1 MLTKPTTTG
10 NCDGLACSLTT
21 VEFPLT
27 VPNIEGHPA
36 GCGKSACA
44 WACETTTSTASPV
57 SARLVM
63 WTLIM
68 FTVRSAAKVPSASWP
83 GGGWELDPISTKS
96 LTKLPTPNWAA
107 GKSIVV
113 FGLTLFTWVPLTT
126 RLLNADPAELK
137 DELKAEA
144 CAVAT
149 ARTTSAV
156 TSPPTRLTPADSATP
171 VSVAVFVVESI
182 VLVLDALSTF
192 AFKTLPPGGGT
203 ATFRTWLLLLVEPMP
218 DCELQTPCVQVAGVA
233 VGSVSLTLRASSPKR
248 LVPVAVNPVMLGTVF
263 TAASQRIPRLP
274 RESGAKVVPFHAK
287 ALALIIAPPFW
298 VSKEIK
304 KSPGVRRGSW
314 RQLGLAGLVEGSAWL
329 NS

>member
-1 MLTKPTTTG
+1 
-10 NCDGLACSLTT
+10 
-21 VEFPLT
+21 
-27 VPNIEGHPA
+27 
-36 GCGKSACA
+36 
-44 WACETTTSTASPV
+44 
-57 SARLVM
+57 
-63 WTLIM
+63 M
-68 FTVRSAAKVPSASWP
+68 FTVRSPAKVPPASWP
-83 GGGWELDPISTKS
+83 EGGWELDPISSKS

-171 VSVAVFVVESI
+171 VSVAVFVVEST

-203 ATFRTWLLLLVEPMP
+203 ATFRTWLLLLVEPTP
-218 DCELQTPCVQVAGVA
+218 DCELQTPCVQVTGVA
-233 VGSVSLTLRASSPKR
+233 VGSVWLMPRSASWTLAAKALPLAFAPAGLEMVKFTGLTLVRSCSAALNDVEERVFIDTKRTLLHGIVPIVSLILRASSPKR
-248 LVPVAVNPVMLGTVF
+248 LVPVTVKPVMLATVF
-263 TAASQRIPRLP
+263 TAASQR
-274 RESGAKVVPFHAK
+274 
-287 ALALIIAPPFW
+287 AP
-298 VSKEIK
+298 
-304 KSPGVRRGSW
+304 
-314 RQLGLAGLVEGSAWL
+314 
-329 NS
+329 